1 MSQSV
6 LLLLI
11 ILGKA
16 VGPRKAQK
24 ARKTR
29 NKSRQCI
36 DLLIYPLGEGLQFCI
51 SLKIFVLF
59 VDEMIFLGLFRVF
72 CVFRGQNRR
81 F

>member
-24 ARKTR
+24 ARK
-29 NKSRQCI
+29 
-36 DLLIYPLGEGLQFCI
+36 Y
-51 SLKIFVLF
+51 
-59 VDEMIFLGLFRVF
+59 
-72 CVFRGQNRR
+72 
-81 F
+81 